1 MSFSSDVKE
10 ELSKLNTFN
19 KENLVEAELL
29 GYMLSQNAQDNGE
42 SIEFI
47 TENEFNIERLYKL
60 LFRLNIEYEPET
72 RGKVIVAKIKK
83 DKSFSNF
90 RLFDNEDEHR
100 ALARG
105 AFLGSGSISNPNKNY
120 HLEIDLKHLDFAKY
134 LKNLLYGYNINLK
147 ILENKS
153 VVYIKEG
160 EEISKFLA
168 FIGASQSVL
177 KFEEIRVMRDMRNNV
192 NRLVNCETANLNK
205 TVNAAIEQIEAIEFL
220 KKIKKFDTL
229 SDDLIEIAELR
240 VKNPDA
246 TLKELGGM
254 LEEPIG
260 KSGVNHRLKKILDI
274 AQEIKKGY

>member
-1 MSFSSDVKE
+1 M
-10 ELSKLNTFN
+10 
-19 KENLVEAELL
+19 
-29 GYMLSQNAQDNGE
+29 
-42 SIEFI
+42 
-47 TENEFNIERLYKL
+47 KL

-83 DKSFSNF
+83 DKSFSDF

-147 ILENKS
+147 ILENKN

-220 KKIKKFDTL
+220 KKIKKFDAL